1 MKSRITSIIKIPAA
15 HVGRVIGEGGKKVKE
30 IYRASG
36 VSRIVLSKEKNV
48 GGLSAVTIV
57 GPSNE
62 SCEEA
67 QRAIVAAGGQNYP
80 PSCGLCGT
88 ELNSMASCISH
99 LSGKG
104 HTKKVGP
111 FCLCGNCPP
120 TVARDLE
127 ALLSCPAQ
135 RERHVQLGFRIDDI
149 LSAKQSGVGTLS
161 PPRVDGA
168 RDNASKI
175 PPNYNWLT
183 ELSRRFVGW
192 DGQQLEGTP
201 EKPSIQDSISRL
213 RLDEPP
219 PKFQEPTLPTPTS
232 VPNTLVLSDFVWPRY
247 ASIELPLAVV
257 KAKEETLDGVH
268 FIIVSSHF
276 FYALCGE
283 SRAMNRSFLLQRVGD
298 SIAVVPLTADGVKTP
313 RCSLER

>member
-1 MKSRITSIIKIPAA
+1 M
-15 HVGRVIGEGGKKVKE
+15 
-30 IYRASG
+30 
-36 VSRIVLSKEKNV
+36 
-48 GGLSAVTIV
+48 
-57 GPSNE
+57 
-62 SCEEA
+62 
-67 QRAIVAAGGQNYP
+67 
-80 PSCGLCGT
+80 
-88 ELNSMASCISH
+88 
-99 LSGKG
+99 
-104 HTKKVGP
+104 
-111 FCLCGNCPP
+111 
-120 TVARDLE
+120 
-127 ALLSCPAQ
+127 
-135 RERHVQLGFRIDDI
+135 
-149 LSAKQSGVGTLS
+149 
-161 PPRVDGA
+161 
-168 RDNASKI
+168 
-175 PPNYNWLT
+175 
-183 ELSRRFVGW
+183 GW

-313 RCSLER
+313 RCSLAIGVLVEDLCCPSSLPDTMTTFSLAKFQVGDYGLMLSTEVDGLDSATGECIEVKVRKKSSLNMREIIQASVNGSARIAGVTPSADKTNLESIKIFSVQNEREQRKEKWTYNGQRAKYILSLIWNNPLVQSSTDAPVLMKFDQQKMPNFSPAPPGSSIIPADF